1 MITFGLV
8 AIAEIASLVEPRAA
22 GAAPPFLHE
31 AFRNFRGGEGEQRPE
46 EPTAAFQVDSTE
58 LKLRTDSDYRR
69 QALQILQSQAWKSMP
84 PSSGNKKHRI
94 IGRLMNR
101 AFSGG

>member
-1 MITFGLV
+1 MIAFGLV
-8 AIAEIASLVEPRAA
+8 AIAEIAGLVEPRAA

-31 AFRNFRGGEGEQRPE
+31 AFRNFRGGESEQGPE
-46 EPTAAFQVDSTE
+46 GPAAASQADGTE

-69 QALQILQSQAWKSMP
+69 LALQMP
-84 PSSGNKKHRI
+84 MPSDSGKKKHRA

-101 AFSGG
+101 AVSGG